1 MSDYTA
7 KHIKDMEAA
16 FGGGFV
22 KARAEL
28 GVTSFGMQVIQM
40 PADYKDYPL
49 HDHAESGQE
58 EVFLALKGSGWIEIE
73 GERVDLEPDVF
84 VRVGP
89 APKRKVFAGPEGIA
103 CSRSAAAPGAA
114 YEINPM
120 TELEGANASAARPG
134 AAIEQRSARTK
145 SRRRARSARRGDQRR
160 GRVHVI
166 ELHQLDRRVHVA
178 QRDRHE
184 RGGHA
189 AAAEVHRVGVG
200 ARVAPDRL
208 HGEGDLLALGR
219 LVQKL

>member
-7 KHIKDMEAA
+7 KKIKDMEAA

-40 PADYKDYPL
+40 PPGYEDYPL

-73 GERVDLEPDVF
+73 GERVELEPEMF

-89 APKRKVFAGPEGIA
+89 EPKRKVFAGPEGLRMLA
-103 CSRSAAAPGAA
+103 LGAAPGAA

-120 TELEGANASAARPG
+120 TELEGANPPLAA
-134 AAIEQRSARTK
+134 
-145 SRRRARSARRGDQRR
+145 
-160 GRVHVI
+160 
-166 ELHQLDRRVHVA
+166 LD
-178 QRDRHE
+178 
-184 RGGHA
+184 GTSN
-189 AAAEVHRVGVG
+189 
-200 ARVAPDRL
+200 
-208 HGEGDLLALGR
+208 
-219 LVQKL
+219 